1 MRALFALLA
10 VTSAALVGTVTASA
24 DRPTVRHFQDT
35 FVDVNPC
42 TGLLHTVT
50 IDVTQYFVSSVL
62 DRGTH
67 EITTSSGFV
76 GRGHET
82 EVGLNDEMFLLND
95 MLVNAETGQRIHAQ
109 LIEVVNPATG
119 ELQVLRQTLTCIPA
133 GGA

>member
-1 MRALFALLA
+1 MKALFALLA
-10 VTSAALVGTVTASA
+10 VTSAALVGAVTASA
-24 DRPTVRHFQDT
+24 DPPTVRHFQDT

-50 IDVTQYFVSSVL
+50 IDVTQYFVSPVL

-76 GRGHET
+76 GRGQET
-82 EVGLNDEMFLLND
+82 EVGPNDEMFLLND

-109 LIEVVNPATG
+109 LIAVVNPATG

>member
-1 MRALFALLA
+1 MKALFALLA
-10 VTSAALVGTVTASA
+10 VTSAALLGAVTVSA
-24 DRPTVRHFQDT
+24 GPPTVRRFSDT

-50 IDVTQYFVSSVL
+50 INVTQYVVSPVL

-76 GRGHET
+76 GRGVET

-95 MLVNAETGQRIHAQ
+95 TLVNAGTGERIHAQ
-109 LIEVVNPATG
+109 LIIVENPATG
-119 ELQVLRQTLTCIPA
+119 ELQVFRQTLTCIPA
-133 GGA
+133 R